1 MSNSNPQPIIASGK
15 YADNVCKY
23 KFWFCCFSFFVI
35 YVFSFFQYPTAAP
48 MPNVTE
54 VTTPAT
60 QMASHGNA
68 GDFFRSDN
76 FIVNALRSAI
86 SACNLCK
93 GTRDVRDEIRGV
105 IRDEIN
111 LLENRIRDENREFR
125 ELVDSR
131 IHGKYPRQLQIIYN
145 MIIFVSQSLS
155 FHVSSNMIS
164 ALEVQNDEN
173 LRAELGSEPVPEMY
187 VDNDGKCK

>member
-1 MSNSNPQPIIASGK
+1 MS
-15 YADNVCKY
+15 
-23 KFWFCCFSFFVI
+23 
-35 YVFSFFQYPTAAP
+35 
-48 MPNVTE
+48 NVTE
-54 VTTPAT
+54 VATPAA
-60 QMASHGNA
+60 QMTSHGNA
-68 GDFFRSDN
+68 GGFFRTDN

-125 ELVDSR
+125 EIIASQNRLFDSR
-131 IHGKYPRQLQIIYN
+131 MHGKYPRQLQIIYN
-145 MIIFVSQSLS
+145 IIIFVSQSLS

-164 ALEVQNDEN
+164 ALEVQNEKR
-173 LRAELGSEPVPEMY
+173 LRAKLALRSEPVPEMY
-187 VDNDGKCK
+187 DVDDGKCK